1 MSIHRLIRG
10 AEPLAQIGI
19 LALITLLV
27 SQACPLAAAENPFQA
42 YLRREGVTPES
53 GRISLPGGAA
63 ITLEGGLVMVTGRPA
78 WELIGYDPVR
88 ANGELPPHGVIFSD
102 ANASSSSVDYD
113 RLPPQAVSRAL
124 LDDQLSREWLVLLS
138 WEAGWIDPSL
148 EQVHP
153 AELLTVLRMY
163 AKGFNG
169 MRSQPFGA
177 SLAITDWSPE
187 PALDPRRGLVTFG
200 LGLNWQAR
208 RPDGS
213 MAGSLGRESILVH
226 AHLGR
231 TGTLKLVARGPAP
244 ARPAMEQALTSIAS
258 RLSWSPGQGFQ
269 RQQPD
274 GVAVRAGGVRSLI
287 VPRLGST
294 LEGEEAP
301 TSSAAGSR
309 LRFGWLLW
317 CAPLAVVAV
326 LVWRKL
332 RSLAPARPAPVPAPA
347 APAVAQGRCH
357 ACGSPL
363 PGLVH
368 RCTGCGASLVRR

>member
-1 MSIHRLIRG
+1 MSIRRLIRG
-10 AEPLAQIGI
+10 AEQLDHVGI
-19 LALITLLV
+19 LALVTLLV
-27 SQACPLAAAENPFQA
+27 SLACPLAAAEHPFQA

-78 WELIGYDPVR
+78 WELIGYDPVQ

-102 ANASSSSVDYD
+102 ASASSSSVDYD
-113 RLPPQAVSRAL
+113 QLPPQTVSRAL

-138 WEAGWIDPSL
+138 WEDGWIDPSL

-153 AELLTVLRMY
+153 TELLTVLRMY

-169 MRSQPFGA
+169 MRSQSFGA
-177 SLAITDWSPE
+177 SLVITDWSPE

-213 MAGSLGRESILVH
+213 IAGSLGRESILVH

-244 ARPAMEQALTSIAS
+244 ARPAMEQALVSIAS
-258 RLSWSPGQGFQ
+258 RLSWPPGQGFQ

-274 GVAVRAGGVRSLI
+274 GVAARAGGVRSLI
-287 VPRLGST
+287 VPRLGSA
-294 LEGEEAP
+294 LEGDEAP
-301 TSSAAGSR
+301 TASSAGSR

-317 CAPLAVVAV
+317 GAPLAVAVV
-326 LVWRKL
+326 LVLRKV
-332 RSLAPARPAPVPAPA
+332 RSLSPARPVPAPA
-347 APAVAQGRCH
+347 PAAPVEAPGRCH
-357 ACGSPL
+357 ACGTPQSGP
-363 PGLVH
+363 VH
-368 RCTGCGASLVRR
+368 RCTSCGASLIRR